1 MAQDFDPVEVLV
13 QSGSS
18 CCGMMS
24 SAALLFAAYN
34 APPPMALKAWG
45 VAAVGILVLCICC
58 CISITYLSE
67 RAANQ
72 LPGQG

>member
-24 SAALLFAAYN
+24 SAALIFAAMQ
-34 APPPMALKAWG
+34 APSHLSIKMYG
-45 VAAVGILVLCICC
+45 GAAAGILTLCLVCC
-58 CISITYLSE
+58 LS
-67 RAANQ
+67 ANQ

>member
-24 SAALLFAAYN
+24 SAALVYGATRF
-34 APPPMALKAWG
+34 PPPMAIKAYG
-45 VAAVGILVLCICC
+45 GAAIGILVLCLVCC
-58 CISITYLSE
+58 LSITYGAE